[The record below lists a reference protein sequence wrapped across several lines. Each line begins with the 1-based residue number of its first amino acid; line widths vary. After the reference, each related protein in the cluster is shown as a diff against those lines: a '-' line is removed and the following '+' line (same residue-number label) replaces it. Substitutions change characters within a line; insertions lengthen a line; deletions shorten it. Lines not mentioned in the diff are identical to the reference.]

1 MAKLSIHNP
10 KRVVEVVPA
19 IFDFSEDLLSGET
32 ISTATCTVSVFTG
45 VDPSPSSLLYQ
56 TVTVTGNVCEQKIQQ
71 GVSGVIYSVLMEV
84 TTSLSRVIEQVMRI
98 AILPD
103 ADPAVPTYLPL
114 YLTTPPYP
122 LSDTESYVGFSI
134 SSISGRLQYQP
145 SDSGYAIGTVSSISM
160 DLYGGGVSYAIPFE
174 SIEGTVSGISMDL
187 YGGGVT
193 YVIPADGAY
202 GTVSGISMDLYGTAV
217 TYSIPY
223 EAVQGTI
230 SSISMSLT

>member
-45 VDPSPSSLLYQ
+45 VDSSPSSLLYQ
-56 TVTVTGNVCEQKIQQ
+56 TVTVIGDTCEQKIQQ
-71 GVSGVIYSVLMEV
+71 GLPGVIYSILMAV
-84 TTSLSRVIEQVMRI
+84 TTSSLRVIEQVMRI

-122 LSDTESYVGFSI
+122 LSDIESYVGFSI
-134 SSISGRLQYQP
+134 SSMSGRLQYQP
-145 SDSGYAIGTVSSISM
+145 SDSGYITGTISSISMNLYGGSVTYAVPFESIEGTVSSISM
-160 DLYGGGVSYAIPFE
+160 DLYGSSVTYSIPADGAY
-174 SIEGTVSGISMDL
+174 GTISGISMDL
-187 YGGGVT
+187 YG
-193 YVIPADGAY
+193 A
-202 GTVSGISMDLYGTAV
+202 AV
-217 TYSIPY
+217 TYAIPY
-223 EAVQGTI
+223 ESVQGTI
-230 SSISMSLT
+230 SSISMSLV